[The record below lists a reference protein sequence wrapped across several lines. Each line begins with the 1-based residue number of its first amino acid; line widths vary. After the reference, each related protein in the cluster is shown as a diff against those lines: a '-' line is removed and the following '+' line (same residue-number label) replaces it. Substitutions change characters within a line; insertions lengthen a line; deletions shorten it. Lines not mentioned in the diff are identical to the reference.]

1 MQYEDII
8 RSIRVHLDE
17 VTGCG
22 GCKYTKGIPDATCFL
37 NMIEDAA
44 NALETSE
51 KNRMYLF
58 DRVCELEE
66 DNSELKELVP
76 KWISVKDE
84 PPNDSRTVIIYS
96 RSGIVGCGFYMGSRN
111 NWIQLTTTS
120 GGVLA
125 DDVTHWME
133 LPQSPKGVY
142 PEWRTMCFNR
152 RYNDDV

>member
-22 GCKYTKGIPDATCFL
+22 GCNYTKGIPDATCFL

-76 KWISVKDE
+76 KWISVNE
-84 PPNDSRTVIIYS
+84 RLPDSQRPVLVYVPES
-96 RSGIVGCGFYMGSRN
+96 EGFCEYVGM
-111 NWIQLTTTS
+111 
-120 GGVLA
+120 A
-125 DDVTHWME
+125 DYTW
-133 LPQSPKGVY
+133 SPKGGFWCGTDGETY
-142 PEWRTMCFNR
+142 GAIGFIRTPTHWCELPEPPKGE
-152 RYNDDV
+152 

>member
-1 MQYEDII
+1 MYEEL
-8 RSIRVHLDE
+8 V
-17 VTGCG
+17 
-22 GCKYTKGIPDATCFL
+22 
-37 NMIEDAA
+37 
-44 NALETSE
+44 NAL
-51 KNRMYLF
+51 R
-58 DRVCELEE
+58 CEIDCNDCSYWQDNAWSHCDEWGMRCDSADAIEE
-66 DNSELKELVP
+66 LISRVP
-76 KWISVKDE
+76 KWISVNDE
-84 PPNDSRTVIIYS
+84 LPNDSRTVIIYS

-111 NWIQLTTTS
+111 NWLHLTTAS

>member
-1 MQYEDII
+1 MQDEDII

-22 GCKYTKGIPDATCFL
+22 GCKYTEGIPAATCFL

-76 KWISVKDE
+76 KWISAKDE
-84 PPNDSRTVIIYS
+84 LPPPIHPSDPDYRPYLIIADGYMYVADYS
-96 RSGIVGCGFYMGSRN
+96 YDKYFETCYSFHVDGEAMTG
-111 NWIQLTTTS
+111 
-120 GGVLA
+120 
-125 DDVTHWME
+125 VTHWCKIPE
-133 LPQSPKGVY
+133 PPKG
-142 PEWRTMCFNR
+142 E
-152 RYNDDV
+152 

>member
-76 KWISVKDE
+76 KWISVNE
-84 PPNDSRTVIIYS
+84 RLPVSQELVIVSVCDTTGDTEFSYTS
-96 RSGIVGCGFYMGSRN
+96 FGWLTSCKEYWIVDGEENGY
-111 NWIQLTTTS
+111 
-120 GGVLA
+120 
-125 DDVTHWME
+125 VTHWMK
-133 LPQSPKGVY
+133 LPEPPKG
-142 PEWRTMCFNR
+142 E
-152 RYNDDV
+152 

>member
-1 MQYEDII
+1 MMN
-8 RSIRVHLDE
+8 DE
-17 VTGCG
+17 LVWALRHCTDETVKVCPPCPYFAWDKQKDNEGCMG
-22 GCKYTKGIPDATCFL
+22 E
-37 NMIEDAA
+37 MMRDAA
-44 NALETSE
+44 DAIE
-51 KNRMYLF
+51 
-58 DRVCELEE
+58 ELI
-66 DNSELKELVP
+66 SRVP

-84 PPNDSRTVIIYS
+84 LPNDSRTVIIYS
-96 RSGIVGCGFYMGSRN
+96 RSRIVGCGFYMGSRN
-111 NWIQLTTTS
+111 NWLHLTTAS

>member
-17 VTGCG
+17 ATGCG
-22 GCKYTKGIPDATCFL
+22 GCNYSKGIPDATCFL
-37 NMIEDAA
+37 SMIEDAA

-76 KWISVKDE
+76 KWISVNE
-84 PPNDSRTVIIYS
+84 RLPVSQELVIVSVCDTTGDTEFSYTS
-96 RSGIVGCGFYMGSRN
+96 FGWLTSEKEYWIVDGEENGY
-111 NWIQLTTTS
+111 
-120 GGVLA
+120 
-125 DDVTHWME
+125 VTHWMK
-133 LPQSPKGVY
+133 LPEPSKG
-142 PEWRTMCFNR
+142 E
-152 RYNDDV
+152 

>member
-1 MQYEDII
+1 MYNELIDALRICGDEPYDI
-8 RSIRVHLDE
+8 
-17 VTGCG
+17 TKP
-22 GCKYTKGIPDATCFL
+22 CKVSPWKL
-37 NMIEDAA
+37 MRDAA
-44 NALETSE
+44 DAIE
-51 KNRMYLF
+51 
-58 DRVCELEE
+58 ELI
-66 DNSELKELVP
+66 SRVP

-84 PPNDSRTVIIYS
+84 LPNDSRTVIIYS

-111 NWIQLTTTS
+111 NWLHLTTTS

>member
-84 PPNDSRTVIIYS
+84 LPSPIHPSDPDYRPYLIIADGYIYVADYS
-96 RSGIVGCGFYMGSRN
+96 YDKYFETCYSFYVDGEEMTG
-111 NWIQLTTTS
+111 
-120 GGVLA
+120 
-125 DDVTHWME
+125 VTHWCKIPE
-133 LPQSPKGVY
+133 PPKG
-142 PEWRTMCFNR
+142 E
-152 RYNDDV
+152 

>member
-58 DRVCELEE
+58 DRVCELEQ

-84 PPNDSRTVIIYS
+84 LPSPIHPSDPDYRPYLIIADGYIYVADYS
-96 RSGIVGCGFYMGSRN
+96 YDKYFETCYSFYVDGEEMTG
-111 NWIQLTTTS
+111 
-120 GGVLA
+120 
-125 DDVTHWME
+125 VTHWCKIPE
-133 LPQSPKGVY
+133 LPKG
-142 PEWRTMCFNR
+142 ER
-152 RYNDDV
+152 

>member
-58 DRVCELEE
+58 DRVCELEA

-76 KWISVKDE
+76 KWMSVKDE
-84 PPNDSRTVIIYS
+84 LPSPIHPSDPDYRPYLIIADGYMYVADYS
-96 RSGIVGCGFYMGSRN
+96 YDKYFETCYSFYVDGEEMTG
-111 NWIQLTTTS
+111 
-120 GGVLA
+120 
-125 DDVTHWME
+125 VTHWCKIPE
-133 LPQSPKGVY
+133 PPKG
-142 PEWRTMCFNR
+142 ER
-152 RYNDDV
+152 